1 MIRHCVENLTRI
13 KHPIVEATRY
23 IWVKQNKIQHMK
35 SKLALSLAV
44 ALATLGG
51 LEAQITPILP
61 PNYGVTGIRQESGG
75 NVLITGGTGAPNLNS
90 ATPAFLYSGP
100 INSIPS
106 STNNATGL
114 YTYMPNFGNGTISGG
129 AQFYGPN
136 TTYYNPAIG
145 VGNIRAVGAYKLTAN
160 ATYQKGMIYNG
171 PLSGNGTWT
180 SIEVPSDPFDPTGDT
195 IPHSTMGSLVVGNF
209 DLQSDVARGSGFIYD
224 LGNPNS
230 PWSTFDLGSYSTTFY
245 GVWQNGGANSTK
257 YTIVGGVSDVINGGK
272 GLVFNY
278 DSETLTVSALI
289 ELSFDNNPTL
299 ITHFE
304 GISAVEGGFS
314 LTSTT
319 VQGAGYAFLP
329 VNLDGS
335 FGTPTWT
342 AITNQIDPMAPT
354 TGDTVIGTSVLG
366 VYTTSGGVSSYIA
379 TVPEPSTYALF
390 GLGAIACVAALR
402 RRSA

>member
-1 MIRHCVENLTRI
+1 MNH
-13 KHPIVEATRY
+13 
-23 IWVKQNKIQHMK
+23 
-35 SKLALSLAV
+35 KLAFSLA
-44 ALATLGG
+44 AAFATLGG
-51 LEAQITPILP
+51 VEAQISPILP
-61 PNYGVTGIRQESGG
+61 LNYGVTGIRQDSGG
-75 NVLITGGTGAPNLNS
+75 NVLITGGTGQPSLNL
-90 ATPAFLYSGP
+90 ATPAFLYYGP

-106 STNNATGL
+106 TTTGAGL
-114 YTYMPNFGNGTISGG
+114 YTYTPDFGSGAITGG

-136 TTYYNPAIG
+136 TNFFNPAIG
-145 VGNIRAVGAYKLTAN
+145 AGNIRAVGAYKPTAN
-160 ATYQKGMIYNG
+160 ATYQNGMIYNG
-171 PLSGNGTWT
+171 PLSGSGTWT
-180 SIEVPSDPFDPTGDT
+180 SIEVPSDLFDPVGDT
-195 IPHSTMGSLVVGNF
+195 IPHSTMGNLVVGNF

-230 PWSTFDLGSYSTTFY
+230 PWSTFDLGAYSTTFY
-245 GVWQNGGANSTK
+245 GVWQNGGASSTK
-257 YTIVGGVSDVINGGK
+257 YTIVGGISDLIDGGD

-278 DSETLTVSALI
+278 DSATGIVSDQI
-289 ELSFDNNPTL
+289 RLSFGNNSTF

-379 TVPEPSTYALF
+379 TVPEPSTFALL
-390 GLGAIACVAALR
+390 GLGAIACVAAR
-402 RRSA
+402 RRRTA